1 MPVDL
6 TIKKNQKQNHFTFPE
21 MLSLL
26 KVAMV
31 GNLYSILLGCFFVS
45 MVLVNSTYGLTSLQ
59 LGDSTGSA
67 GGVVNV
73 PLLLSTSDVVSGA
86 QIDLYTDP
94 NVAVIASVSGS
105 DAGANHIVA

>member
-1 MPVDL
+1 
-6 TIKKNQKQNHFTFPE
+6 
-21 MLSLL
+21 
-26 KVAMV
+26 
-31 GNLYSILLGCFFVS
+31 